1 MRTVVIRKQGNDLPA
16 LAKRLM
22 RREANSATLL
32 EELQT
37 LNPHV
42 DFAHLAPGTV
52 LLVPDR
58 ADCNPTE
65 SDSVAGEV
73 FAGLA
78 DDIRAGFKTAS
89 ARIRSAYD
97 RVDSDY
103 KNVTAI
109 ARSAT
114 MKRIVDSDPELGK
127 QLVSADARFKADVV
141 RGREAR
147 IALGAMEKALTT
159 ELEELAR
166 LVP

>member
-1 MRTVVIRKQGNDLPA
+1 MRTVIIQKQGNDLST
-16 LAKRLM
+16 LTKRLT
-22 RREANSATLL
+22 RPDANTATLL
-32 EELQT
+32 EQLQS

-42 DFAHLAPGTV
+42 DFAHLVPGTV

-65 SDSVAGEV
+65 SDSVVGEV
-73 FAGLA
+73 FTGLA

-109 ARSAT
+109 ARSAS

-127 QLVSADARFKADVV
+127 QLASADARFKGDMT

-147 IALGAMEKALTT
+147 TALDAMEKALTT
-159 ELEELAR
+159 ELEALVR
-166 LVP
+166 LVQ